1 MEQHSLVRKL
11 STLKTQGTLLEAG
24 VALGCGMDGWTG
36 GMETGAVLSKEAT
49 KTTPNRLARLFVG
62 KVQVTSIII
71 AVDACR
77 PRTN

>member
-1 MEQHSLVRKL
+1 
-11 STLKTQGTLLEAG
+11 
-24 VALGCGMDGWTG
+24 MDGWTG

-62 KVQVTSIII
+62 KVQVTSIVP

-77 PRTN
+77 PQTNWMKLAWSTTGEMV